1 MTNSGSSNDL
11 SEIRDILR
19 DIAQRQDR
27 FQDQLEFGYRLS
39 LSNAR
44 AIQALGSTSEDDRA
58 ERDQADSEL
67 RVDINDNSQRIQVL
81 IGESREN
88 IREHRAFR
96 ERFDRTLDEIQR
108 IWQRLT
114 N

>member
-1 MTNSGSSNDL
+1 MTSTNDDDRL
-11 SEIRDILR
+11 SRVERILER
-19 DIAQRQDR
+19 LAERQDR

-44 AIQALGSTSEDDRA
+44 AIQALGSTVEDDRA
-58 ERDQADSEL
+58 EHDQVDSEL
-67 RVDINDNSQRIQVL
+67 RVDVNDNSQRIQVL

-96 ERFDRTLDEIQR
+96 ERFDRMLDEIQR
-108 IWQRLT
+108 IWQRLE
-114 N
+114 